1 MKDIIKDSFK
11 KLLADRYLLALVI
24 FSLLVA
30 ISCAIIIGLN
40 VHPRDLRLPSRY
52 SAYGITHFY
61 TAQWY
66 YLLVFVI
73 FGIISAVL
81 HSAIAVKLLIIK
93 GHSLAIVYAW
103 SGLGIIILGLITA
116 LSVLNVQ
123 KIL

>member
-1 MKDIIKDSFK
+1 MKEITKDSLK
-11 KLLADRYLLALVI
+11 KLYADRYLLALVI
-24 FSLLVA
+24 CMILLA
-30 ISCAIIIGLN
+30 ISCVIIIGLN
-40 VHPRDLRLPSRY
+40 VHPRDLQLPSRY

-61 TAQWY
+61 TSQWF

-73 FGIISAVL
+73 FGLISAAF
-81 HSAIAVKLLIIK
+81 HSAIAVKLLITK